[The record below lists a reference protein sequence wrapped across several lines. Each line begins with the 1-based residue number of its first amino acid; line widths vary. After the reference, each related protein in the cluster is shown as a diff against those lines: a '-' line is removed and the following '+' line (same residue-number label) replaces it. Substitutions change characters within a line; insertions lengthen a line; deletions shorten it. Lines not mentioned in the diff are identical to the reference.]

1 VKRQAALLPILVLL
15 ATTESWSGA
24 ARGASGS
31 PVLHEQIPI
40 DARDDLALGTVVDG
54 ELPAALDTPSGL
66 VRAPDPRKLPGSSDP
81 PYDAS
86 GRPQVAP
93 NGTYEPDRNTGRP
106 DLLPYDEP
114 FTPSTAPFKRLSA
127 FDAVDANYKLYVQSQ
142 RLDKLPASAPLASDG
157 SEEQFFA
164 DLVVDVRPGVH
175 VRIPSVGPGARV
187 VKAHLAVGTKDVP
200 FRLWHDGADNWF
212 VEGQER
218 AKARLVMELTIPRAT
233 FGGEFGS
240 PRWSDLAAVA
250 PLPPHA
256 AAAAQKVL
264 AHIGVSR
271 SKPPRE
277 AVKLLVEYFRSFA
290 DSEEHPK
297 TSDDI
302 YLDLALSQKGV
313 CRHRAFAFLVTALG
327 LGLPA
332 RMVIN
337 EAHAWVEV
345 NDARLWR
352 RIDLGG
358 AGRTLGEQNAPPKVQ
373 HAPPADP
380 FAWPSGATRG
390 EDMANRSR
398 GGGPGSGNGGNGA
411 GNPNGAGTVPVP
423 PRPTPSGSGS
433 AGNGT
438 SPFASS
444 SVTSPASSSAGTTNL
459 NEKDD
464 RPLSLLTLV
473 VADGDAR
480 RGGALRVS
488 GGVKADGDSCA
499 NVVVE
504 IALRSVTGRG
514 ARTDLRVGSVATD
527 AKGTY
532 VGALVVPS
540 NVPVG
545 DYEVVASTAGDMR
558 CGRSK

>member
-1 VKRQAALLPILVLL
+1 M
-15 ATTESWSGA
+15 
-24 ARGASGS
+24 
-31 PVLHEQIPI
+31 LHEQIPA

-66 VRAPDPRKLPGSSDP
+66 VRAPDPRKLPGAGDP
-81 PYDAS
+81 PYDTS

-93 NGTYEPDRNTGRP
+93 DGTYEPDRNTGRP

-127 FDAVDANYKLYVQSQ
+127 FDTVDADYKLHVQSP
-142 RLDKLPASAPLASDG
+142 RLDKLAASSSLASDG

-164 DLVVDVRPGVH
+164 DLVVDVKPGVH
-175 VRIPSVGPGARV
+175 VRIPTVGPGARV
-187 VKAHLAVGTKDVP
+187 VKAHLAYGTKDVP

-212 VEGQER
+212 IEGQER

-240 PRWSDLAAVA
+240 PRWSDLPPPAH
-250 PLPPHA
+250 LPPRVA
-256 AAAAQKVL
+256 AASQKVL

-271 SKPPRE
+271 NKPPRE
-277 AVKLLVEYFRSFA
+277 AVKMLVEYFRSFA
-290 DSEEHPK
+290 DSEEQPK
-297 TSDDI
+297 PSDDI

-327 LGLPA
+327 LGLPT

-345 NDARLWR
+345 YDARLWR

-358 AGRTLGEQNAPPKVQ
+358 AGRTLGDQAPPKVQ

-380 FAWPSGATRG
+380 FAWPTGATRG
-390 EDMANRSR
+390 EDLANRSR
-398 GGGPGSGNGGNGA
+398 APGSNGPGNHNGTPQIPA
-411 GNPNGAGTVPVP
+411 PPV
-423 PRPTPSGSGS
+423 PSGSGS
-433 AGNGT
+433 
-438 SPFASS
+438 SS
-444 SVTSPASSSAGTTNL
+444 SFNGATPSTSSSAVAPSPSASMSMSNGD
-459 NEKDD
+459 KDE
-464 RPLSLLTLV
+464 RPASAVTLAV
-473 VADGDAR
+473 VDNDAR
-480 RGGALRVS
+480 RGAAIHVNGV
-488 GGVKADGDSCA
+488 VKADGDACA

-504 IALRSVTGRG
+504 IALRPTGPSARRG
-514 ARTDLRVGSVATD
+514 ARTDVRVGAVATD

-532 VGALVVPS
+532 TGALVVPS

-545 DYEVVASTAGDMR
+545 DYEVVATTPGDMR